1 MLGGTPLARRA
12 PAPTP
17 TFGIAAPRYEIRA
30 NLGELSGLRTKM
42 LDVDIVTDRPATPDE
57 IEVTPEM
64 MEVGA
69 YELMEWERAAAFRA
83 IVAVKARYGRSCLR

>member
-1 MLGGTPLARRA
+1 
-12 PAPTP
+12 
-17 TFGIAAPRYEIRA
+17 
-30 NLGELSGLRTKM
+30 M

-83 IVAVKARYGRSCLR
+83 IVAVKARYGRS